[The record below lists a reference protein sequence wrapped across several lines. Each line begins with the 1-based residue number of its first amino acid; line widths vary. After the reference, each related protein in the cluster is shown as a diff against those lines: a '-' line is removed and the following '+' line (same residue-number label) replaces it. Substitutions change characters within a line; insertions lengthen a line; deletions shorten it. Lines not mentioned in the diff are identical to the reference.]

1 MDINKEV
8 QKATDKIITEKLP
21 QLVEE
26 KVLSMLNSV
35 LQDIFSNYGEMSK
48 LIKTKIEEK
57 IDVNLQEFDLI
68 DYNHLISKT
77 INDNLIQTVNLQ
89 PILDITQ
96 NAIGFVNKK
105 EITLD
110 EIADMVKEVA
120 MSDYSYQSEYSGEIT
135 FELRESDDGGHIK
148 LCADI
153 EPDTDEHDCQIQLCF
168 SINDSRDGK
177 IFLFKTSNWCD
188 RNAKEITPARMVN
201 MDALEAKI
209 FRLYSAQVKITNY
222 NESISTEWY
231 RENY

>member
-8 QKATDKIITEKLP
+8 QKATDKVIAEKLP

-26 KVLSMLNSV
+26 KVSSMLNSV
-35 LQDIFSNYGEMSK
+35 LQDIFSNYGDMSK

-89 PILDITQ
+89 PILDLTQ
-96 NAIGFVNKK
+96 DTIGFVNKK
-105 EITLD
+105 EISLD

-120 MSDYSYQSEYSGEIT
+120 MSDYSYQSEHSGEIT
-135 FELRESDDGGHIK
+135 FELRESDNGSYINLH
-148 LCADI
+148 ADI
-153 EPDTDEHDCQIQLCF
+153 EPNTDVHDCQIQLCF

-177 IFLFKTSNWCD
+177 IFLFKTSNWRD
-188 RNAKEITPARMVN
+188 RNAKEITPAGMVN

-209 FRLYSAQVKITNY
+209 FRLYSAQVRIINY
-222 NESISTEWY
+222 NDSIDTEWY